1 MKCRKLVRLLFLGL
15 VVFFIGSA
23 SVFALTPGEKVRYAR
38 GLLGLVSEGELTP
51 QEKEKYGFFSIGS
64 KIELTSQEK
73 EKYAKAFLE
82 SASGLKP
89 QEKARYAK
97 FLMGSFSE
105 LTPQERE
112 KYSDIFLEFALML
125 TPQEKANYANLRGV
139 QHLKKINQTV
149 ITLMQSRWLH
159 LPPMVSGGL
168 L

>member
-1 MKCRKLVRLLFLGL
+1 MKCRKLFRLLCLGL
-15 VVFFIGSA
+15 VVFFIGTASA
-23 SVFALTPGEKVRYAR
+23 FALTPGEKVRYAR
-38 GLLGLVSEGELTP
+38 ALLGLVSIGELTP
-51 QEKEKYGFFSIGS
+51 QEREKYEFFSMGS

-89 QEKARYAK
+89 QEKTRYAK
-97 FLMGSFSE
+97 FLTGSFRE
-105 LTPQERE
+105 LTPQERD
-112 KYSDIFLEFALML
+112 KYSDIFLESALIL

-149 ITLMQSRWLH
+149 ITLMLSKWLR
-159 LPPMVSGGL
+159 LPPKVSGGL